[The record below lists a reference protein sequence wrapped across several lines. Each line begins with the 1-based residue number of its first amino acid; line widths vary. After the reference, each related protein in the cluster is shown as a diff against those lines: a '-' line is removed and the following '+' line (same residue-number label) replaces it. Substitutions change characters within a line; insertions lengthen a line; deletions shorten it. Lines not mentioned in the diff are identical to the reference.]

1 MKIFSKDIFSRVL
14 SARKSL
20 RLDWRLAFRR
30 LAVIKALAAK
40 ISLIT
45 FGSLTKERSIAAHI
59 VGKRVVRLIRKSG
72 YLTAALYL
80 KQCAVCLQQAYA
92 GQKITSVSTPVSLT
106 RTGYPRII
114 LSYHRRMIRKK
125 DSKSDKLVQWYLS
138 IFSISRAVLLAKRRS
153 YKMFD
158 TMLDKGSTD
167 SYLAVMK
174 LLPKLRGKIEN
185 LRGISRLSK
194 EFL

>member
-1 MKIFSKDIFSRVL
+1 
-14 SARKSL
+14 
-20 RLDWRLAFRR
+20 
-30 LAVIKALAAK
+30 
-40 ISLIT
+40 
-45 FGSLTKERSIAAHI
+45 
-59 VGKRVVRLIRKSG
+59 
-72 YLTAALYL
+72 
-80 KQCAVCLQQAYA
+80 
-92 GQKITSVSTPVSLT
+92 
-106 RTGYPRII
+106 
-114 LSYHRRMIRKK
+114 MIRKK
-125 DSKSDKLVQWYLS
+125 DSKSEKLVQWYLS